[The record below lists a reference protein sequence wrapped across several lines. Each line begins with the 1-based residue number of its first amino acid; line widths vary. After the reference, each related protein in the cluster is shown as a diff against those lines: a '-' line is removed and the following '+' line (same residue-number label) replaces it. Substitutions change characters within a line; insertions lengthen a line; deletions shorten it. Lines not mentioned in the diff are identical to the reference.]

1 MTKVL
6 LKAKDLCKS
15 YATDGLQTHVISHMD
30 LEINE
35 SDFTVIEESAKH
47 KREVILGECIAAED
61 VNGEFSMGY
70 EDDSLLCASLIN

>member
-35 SDFTVIEESAKH
+35 KDFTVI
-47 KREVILGECIAAED
+47 
-61 VNGEFSMGY
+61 MG
-70 EDDSLLCASLIN
+70 S